1 MGRGNVI
8 GSARL
13 RGERDGVSK
22 GRRVHGRREEEHTGI
37 GVQMETNKRSDGE
50 AVRWTDR

>member
-1 MGRGNVI
+1 MS

-13 RGERDGVSK
+13 RGERDGVSE
-22 GRRVHGRREEEHTGI
+22 GRRVHGRREEEHAGI
-37 GVQMETNKRSDGE
+37 GVQMEADERGDGE